1 MKKKAAL
8 VVLACIAFAIASSAQ
23 VITGTVSGTVKDAS
37 GAVLPGVTI
46 QVQNT
51 DTGVARM
58 LISDERGYYTA
69 SNLSPGNYEVSASLE
84 GFQTEVRR
92 GFSVNVGQTS
102 VIDFTLK
109 VGAVAERIEV
119 VAEAPLVETSN
130 AVVTG
135 LVTERQV
142 HDLPLNNRSLIE
154 LAPLQAGIVVAVTT
168 APGASKG
175 MGTKLAISGTRYN
188 TNLFQ
193 VDGASIN
200 DLAGA
205 AGSATNNLM
214 GAETIKEFNVVIN
227 GYSAEYGNHSGGVF
241 NAVTKSGTNT
251 FHGSA
256 FEFLRNDNLDASRW
270 EDNKNGKTK
279 PEFKRNQFGGSL
291 GGPIARDRTFFF
303 GSFEGLREN
312 IGEIATFNVP
322 GAELRRGDI
331 QTLDANGN
339 FVFARHR
346 DVVPEIQP
354 YLNFYPMPSPNGLR
368 KDGGTQEL
376 YQTIQRPAKE
386 DYTAMRIDHTIS
398 EIDSIFGRYT
408 FSNAYRVD
416 SVDLAATN
424 YNRSRNQSAT
434 LGYTRIFSPTLV
446 NQLLISWA
454 RNNLTDAD
462 AVIHDDVISRLPST
476 YKFTTF
482 PTTIGAF
489 SVQNLSLTGFGNEGA
504 RNYLNNVYQLKDDL
518 SYTAGTQSLKFGFN
532 TQRNFLFALRHF
544 NGQGNYAFQNGG
556 NACGTGTC
564 NGVDNFLRG
573 MAQNF
578 TALTRSS
585 QDTSYIRNQL
595 YGMYVQDDW
604 RISDRITV
612 NLGLR
617 YEFIT
622 TPQVEGG
629 RVSTLR
635 DFTKPNQTMAD
646 LILGNPTFLNPSK
659 KNFAPRIG
667 IAWDPTGTGKTSI
680 RTGAGIFH
688 DQINPGTY
696 NFSFLASPPYYIVG
710 NILGAVP
717 TAGTIDPATGQ
728 PLQAGQNF
736 RNNPHFPDAY
746 YTQQTL
752 LAAQPNIEGFQYDPK
767 QPTLYKWSF
776 EIQHEFPGDLAV
788 TTGYS
793 GNRGVHLF
801 RVNTAMNTR
810 VSQIRDG
817 RIFIASNAPLNSSGF
832 GRIRPR
838 FSDVTSDY
846 HAFLLTVRKRLS
858 RGLQFQTSYTLS
870 KTVDDSSNF
879 TGGSDWDNG
888 SSGSRYFTVKDRAL
902 ANFDIRHALVTNA
915 SYQLPGRNLAGIA
928 GTVFGAW
935 QLSGILSLRAGNP
948 FDAAPGVN
956 IGNFN
961 NLTQYPDLVGP
972 IHYNPRNPD
981 RYFDPSAF
989 ALPPGYAA
997 GEAAALGGAF
1007 VGNAARGILIG
1018 PGSATL
1024 DLVLDKRFRITEQVN
1039 LQFRTEAYNALNRV
1053 NFGTPNG
1060 AVFLNGNIQP
1070 NGTRGTVN
1078 PQVGQ
1083 ITSTR
1088 GNPRQLQFGLRL
1100 EF

>member
-1 MKKKAAL
+1 MKTRAGM
-8 VVLACIAFAIASSAQ
+8 VVFACMVFAIGSWAQ
-23 VITGTVSGTVKDAS
+23 TISGTLSGTVRDPS

-46 QVQNT
+46 EVKNANT
-51 DTGVARM
+51 GATRS
-58 LISDERGYYTA
+58 LITDERGYYTA
-69 SNLSPGNYEVSASLE
+69 ANISPGDYEVTAGLP

-109 VGAVAERIEV
+109 VGAISEKIEV
-119 VAEAPLVETSN
+119 TAEAPLVETSN

-154 LAPLQAGIVVAVTT
+154 LAPLQAGIVVAVATS
-168 APGASKG
+168 PGASKG

-188 TNLFQ
+188 ANLFQ

-251 FHGSA
+251 LHGSL
-256 FEFLRNDNLDASRW
+256 FEFIRNDNLDASRW
-270 EDNKNGKTK
+270 EDNKNGKKK

-291 GGPIARDRTFFF
+291 GGPIVHDRTFFF
-303 GSFEGLREN
+303 GSYEGLREN

-346 DVVPEIQP
+346 DVAPQVQP
-354 YLNFYPMPSPNGLR
+354 YLNFYPLPSPNGLR

-386 DYTAMRIDHTIS
+386 DYSATRVDHKIS
-398 EIDSIFGRYT
+398 DKDSLFVRYT
-408 FSNAYRVD
+408 LSNAYRVD

-434 LGYTRIFSPTLV
+434 IGYTRIMSPAIV
-446 NQLLISWA
+446 NQLLLSWS

-462 AVIHDDVISRLPST
+462 AVIHDDAASRLPST
-476 YKFTTF
+476 YKFSSF

-489 SVQNLSLTGFGNEGA
+489 SVQNLTLSGFGNEGA

-518 SYTAGTQSLKFGFN
+518 FYTAGNNSLKFGFN
-532 TQRNFLFALRHF
+532 MQRNFLFALRHF
-544 NGQGNYAFQNGG
+544 NGHGNYAFQNGG

-573 MAQNF
+573 VARNF

-595 YGMYVQDDW
+595 YGMYIQDDW
-604 RISDRITV
+604 RLSSRLTV

-646 LILGNPTFLNPSK
+646 LVLGNPTFLNPSL
-659 KNFAPRIG
+659 KNFAPRVG
-667 IAWDPTGTGKTSI
+667 IAWDPTGTGKTAI

-717 TAGTIDPATGQ
+717 TAGAIDPVTGR
-728 PLQAGQNF
+728 PLQPGQDF
-736 RNNPHFPDAY
+736 TNNPRFPDAY
-746 YTQQTL
+746 YSQQAL
-752 LAAQPNIEGFQYDPK
+752 LAAQPNLEGFQHDPD
-767 QPTLYKWSF
+767 QPTIYKWSF
-776 EIQHEFPGDLAV
+776 EVQHEFPGNLGV

-801 RVNTAMNTR
+801 RVNTSMNTPVGQVR
-810 VSQIRDG
+810 NG
-817 RIFIASNAPLNSSGF
+817 RIFIPTNTTLLSPGF

-838 FSDVTSDY
+838 MSDVTSDY
-846 HAFLLTVRKRLS
+846 HAFLLTVKR
-858 RGLQFQTSYTLS
+858 RVGRVQFQTSYTFS

-888 SSGSRYFTVKDRAL
+888 SAGSRYFSVKDRGL
-902 ANFDIRHALVTNA
+902 ANFDIRHAFVTNA
-915 SYQLPGRNLAGIA
+915 SYQLPGRNLPGVAGR
-928 GTVFGAW
+928 VLGAW
-935 QLSGILSLRAGNP
+935 QLSSIVSLRSGAP
-948 FDAAPGVN
+948 FDAQPGVN
-956 IGNFN
+956 IGNFTQ
-961 NLTQYPDLVGP
+961 LTQYPDLIGP
-972 IHYNPRNPD
+972 IHYNPRNAD

-1007 VGNAARGILIG
+1007 VGNAARGILTG
-1018 PGSATL
+1018 PGAATL
-1024 DLVLDKRFRITEQVN
+1024 DLVLEKRFAITERVN
-1039 LQFRTEAYNALNRV
+1039 VQFRSEFYNALNRV

-1060 AVFLNGNIQP
+1060 NVFLNGNVAP
-1070 NGTRGTVN
+1070 DGKRGTVN

-1088 GNPRQLQFGLRL
+1088 GNPRQLQFGLRV